1 MGEEVFKLLGV
12 FALKGKEDVDKG
24 IDDATKHA
32 EKGSSKIKK
41 AFEVVGK
48 AIVAGTVAIGAATIK
63 FTKDSIKAY
72 ADYEQLA
79 GGSQL
84 LFGDAYDF
92 VAEKA
97 KKAYSTVQLS
107 QNDYLKQVNG
117 FATGLKT
124 SLGGNVQAAAELAD
138 KIVQAEADVVA
149 ATGNTQENVQNAFNG
164 IMKSNYT
171 MLDNLQLGIKPTKEG
186 MQEVIDKVND
196 WNKANG
202 NATKYQIDNL
212 ADCQSALVDYIKMQG
227 LAGYAA
233 NEAAGTIQGSWTS
246 LKGSWQNLLVGF
258 ADGNQDINE
267 LIRNTVD
274 SAGKVFNNIIPRVK
288 QVLKG
293 VKQVLSELLQKTS
306 EKLPEFIANIIG
318 KIDSMLPNFLEE
330 GAKLIKTLLNG
341 LTNNLPAIVQGG
353 IHIVSS
359 LIIGIAQQLPS
370 LIPMAVNL
378 IITLVMS
385 LLDNIDQLIDAGIS
399 LIMGL
404 ADGIIEALPILIE
417 KAPEI
422 IEKLISALVRNFPK
436 IVKAGGELIGKLV
449 AGLIGSIYKLL
460 EVAPK
465 IVSNLVDG
473 IKNLWGEMKNAG
485 KYLIEGL
492 WSGINNAKQWVLDKI
507 KGFGDSILKGIKS
520 FFGIHSPSTLF
531 RDEVGKFMAQ
541 GIGVGFSDE
550 MKDVTKQMQNAVP
563 TKFEIDNEAYNQTKS
578 RAYVGNTRYSDSR
591 SYLGNIGYTYSRQE
605 GLLEK
610 LIDIL
615 LAYFPQFKELMNQP
629 LVADDGTIIA
639 RYAPMF
645 NDELK
650 RIDDKERRGS

>member
-12 FALKGKEDVDKG
+12 FALKGKDKVDKD
-24 IDDATKHA
+24 IEDTTSRA
-32 EKGSSKIKK
+32 EKGSSKFKK
-41 AFEVVGK
+41 AFEVIGK
-48 AIVAGTVAIGAATIK
+48 ATIAAGAAIGAATIK
-63 FTKDSIKAY
+63 FTKDSIQAY

-79 GGSQL
+79 GGAQL

-92 VAEKA
+92 VTDKA
-97 KKAYSTVQLS
+97 KNAYSTVQLS

-186 MQEVIDKVND
+186 MEEVIKKVND

-233 NEAAGTIQGSWTS
+233 NEAAGTIQGSWAS

-258 ADGNQDINE
+258 ADGNQNIDE
-267 LIRNTVD
+267 LIRNTLD
-274 SAGKVFNNIIPRVK
+274 SAGKVLTNVIPRVK
-288 QVLKG
+288 QILNSLGNVF
-293 VKQVLSELLQKTS
+293 SELLQKAS
-306 EKLPEFIANIIG
+306 EKLPEFIASLINT
-318 KIDSMLPNFLEE
+318 IDSKLPSIIEKGSQMIQSLLK
-330 GAKLIKTLLNG
+330 GLID
-341 LTNNLPAIVQGG
+341 NLPTIVQGG
-353 IHIVSS
+353 IHIVVS
-359 LIIGIAQQLPS
+359 LITGIAQQLPT
-370 LIPMAVNL
+370 LIPMAVEL
-378 IITLVMS
+378 IITFVMS
-385 LLDNIDQLIDAGIS
+385 LLDNIDQLIDAGIE

-422 IEKLISALVRNFPK
+422 IQKLFDALVRNFPK
-436 IVKAGGELIGKLV
+436 IVQAGGELIGKLV
-449 AGLIGSIYKLL
+449 SGLIGSVYKLM
-460 EVAPK
+460 EVAPQLISN
-465 IVSNLVDG
+465 IVSGLKRGWDE
-473 IKNLWGEMKNAG
+473 IKNVG

-492 WSGINNAKQWVLDKI
+492 WNGISGMANWVADKV
-507 KGFGDSILKGIKS
+507 KGFAKNIVGNIKDAL
-520 FFGIHSPSTLF
+520 GIHSPSAIL
-531 RDEVGKFMAQ
+531 RDEVGKFMAE
-541 GIGVGFSDE
+541 GIGVGFTDE

-563 TKFEIDNEAYNQTKS
+563 TRFEIDSEMHGSTKS
-578 RAYVGNTRYSDSR
+578 RPYFGNNSYSDSTLADKLQR
-591 SYLGNIGYTYSRQE
+591 
-605 GLLEK
+605 

-615 LAYFPQFKELMNQP
+615 LSYFPQFKELMNQP
-629 LVADDGTIIA
+629 IIADDGTIIA
-639 RYAPMF
+639 HYTPGI
-645 NDELK
+645 NEELK
-650 RIDDKERRGS
+650 KIKDKEERGS